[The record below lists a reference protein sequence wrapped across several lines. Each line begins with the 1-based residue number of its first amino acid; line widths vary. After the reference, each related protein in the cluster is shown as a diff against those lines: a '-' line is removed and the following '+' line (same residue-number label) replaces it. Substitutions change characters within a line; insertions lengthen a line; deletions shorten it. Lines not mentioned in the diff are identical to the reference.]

1 MFRHDKLTSDTK
13 LSRVITF
20 SRVDYLWSW
29 GLLLIFQQIDF
40 VVCFFSAH
48 LNLAREKLIEYMY
61 Q

>member
-29 GLLLIFQQIDF
+29 GLLLIFSINRF
-40 VVCFFSAH
+40 RSVFTAH
-48 LNLAREKLIEYMY
+48 LSLAREKLIVYMY